1 MGAQASPCV
10 AEGPTPCFSWV
21 DKETADLREMGWRK
35 CPVEQTRPCP
45 GLSFIR
51 STVCPA
57 LRNQAEAPTS
67 MESHRGRRGGPEG
80 RGLCRCQHQELPVQR
95 LWGPTQLVSVWDGE
109 DAGEQAG

>member
-1 MGAQASPCV
+1 
-10 AEGPTPCFSWV
+10 
-21 DKETADLREMGWRK
+21 
-35 CPVEQTRPCP
+35 
-45 GLSFIR
+45 
-51 STVCPA
+51 
-57 LRNQAEAPTS
+57 